1 MWRKDGTKG
10 LCLNNACEVL
20 YLGVSNEG
28 NANREFSLHATRE
41 CFGASMSLV
50 FKVQDTD
57 DPVHFIWNLVFRV
70 AFQLDMRQKVTL
82 CTNGTYSHPNYQHQ
96 FHINVNGEPGIK
108 CLQPFCSEKF
118 CVSEEVGKYS

>member
-1 MWRKDGTKG
+1 MGKKC
-10 LCLNNACEVL
+10 LSLNNACEVL

-28 NANREFSLHATRE
+28 NANREFPLHATRE

-57 DPVHFIWNLVFRV
+57 DSIYFIWNLVFGV

-82 CTNGTYSHPNYQHQ
+82 CTNRTYSHPNYQHQ
-96 FHINVNGEPGIK
+96 FHINVTKES
-108 CLQPFCSEKF
+108 SE
-118 CVSEEVGKYS
+118 